1 MNALELTGRARTH
14 IAQIDEP
21 RCALHREAVEA
32 FFALRAEAAAA
43 GFDLRVSSSYRD
55 FAAQAAIWN
64 RKFRGERTLY
74 DRDGNPRE
82 HAALTPDELI
92 DAILM
97 WSALPGASRHHWGT
111 DLDIFDRAAVPADYR
126 VELLPAE
133 YAPGGVFARLAEW
146 LDGNLAR
153 FGFFRPYDRDRGGVN
168 PEPWHISYAPLSQPA
183 TALLTAD
190 LVAEALADAELLGKA
205 LVLQRLPDIHRRYI
219 ANVAEPSIGG
229 ASVWRA

>member
-1 MNALELTGRARTH
+1 MNTLELTGRARTH
-14 IAQIDEP
+14 IAQIDEL
-21 RCALHREAVEA
+21 RCALHREAVSA
-32 FFALRAEAAAA
+32 FLALRAAAGAA

-64 RKFRGERTLY
+64 RKFRGERPLY
-74 DRDGNPRE
+74 DREGKLRE
-82 HAALTPDELI
+82 HATLSAEELI

-111 DLDIFDRAAVPADYR
+111 DLDVFDRAAVPLEYR

-133 YAPGGVFARLAEW
+133 YAPAGVFGPFAEW
-146 LDGNLAR
+146 LDANLAR
-153 FGFFRPYDRDRGGVN
+153 FEFFRPYDRDRGGVN

-190 LVAEALADAELLGKA
+190 VVAEALADAEVLGKE

-219 ANVAEPSIGG
+219 ANVAEPSTG
-229 ASVWRA
+229 AQPSWRS